1 MILLTKQMKRWL
13 ANIWSWAQKVFYL
26 AVLFI
31 LLGFLFRDQ
40 GTIGFLFAA
49 TPIVLVF
56 IYITYKHLRIG

>member
-1 MILLTKQMKRWL
+1 MKRWL
-13 ANIWSWAQKVFYL
+13 ASIWSWAQKVFYL

-40 GTIGFLFAA
+40 GVVGLLFAA
-49 TPIVLVF
+49 TPIVIVF

>member
-1 MILLTKQMKRWL
+1 M
-13 ANIWSWAQKVFYL
+13 AGHIWSWAQKVFYL

-40 GTIGFLFAA
+40 GTVGFLFAA
-49 TPIVLVF
+49 TPIVIVF